1 MNKSKDIVK
10 KCQTKNVALMEAVD
24 IARHQ
29 NEKHDILLEL
39 NYYTRKITK
48 YELVT
53 LVCKHVD
60 GTFEK
65 FQVSVYVVSKDFMV
79 GEIEDHLKEKMNGLD
94 CHDNIKFTK
103 SNIYDI
109 LEQID
114 VNTFNIHRFLV

>member
-1 MNKSKDIVK
+1 MNKSKNIVK
-10 KCQTKNVALMEAVD
+10 KCQTKNEALMEAVD
-24 IARHQ
+24 ITKKQ

-65 FQVSVYVVSKDFMV
+65 FQVSVYVVSKDFIV
-79 GEIEDHLKEKMNGLD
+79 GKIEDHLKQKINGLD
-94 CHDNIKFTK
+94 YNDNIKFTK

-109 LEQID
+109 LEQVD
-114 VNTFNIHRFLV
+114 VDMFNLHRF